1 MAGRGHVLALLSLI
15 PALAGCET
23 LERMDYLD
31 RFFEPPRYA
40 GPVSAV
46 EPQPDP
52 VPAPV
57 TGPEPLAGPI
67 RAMEPRPDPVP
78 APAPDWSAQQ
88 APARTM
94 EARPQAAPSPKPDAD
109 SSVRLLVR
117 QHPWLMRF
125 WAELTAAQQLRVE
138 RQLHRADVQLAA
150 EPADPA
156 AIWDTMGLA
165 DRARLV
171 FGSGPPFERPTPGKN
186 RDGSTWAGSP

>member
-1 MAGRGHVLALLSLI
+1 MTGRGHALALLLLV

-31 RFFEPPRYA
+31 RFFEPSRYA
-40 GPVSAV
+40 GSVSAK
-46 EPQPDP
+46 EPQQDQALP
-52 VPAPV
+52 PAS
-57 TGPEPLAGPI
+57 GPEPLSSPI

-78 APAPDWSAQQ
+78 APTPDRPAQPS
-88 APARTM
+88 PARTM
-94 EARPQAAPSPKPDAD
+94 EARPQAAPSLEADAHA
-109 SSVRLLVR
+109 SVPLLVR

-165 DRARLV
+165 DRAKLV
-171 FGSGPPFERPTPGKN
+171 FGSGPPSERPTPAKD